1 MADASRELKQ
11 CVNLWRN
18 IDRLHRLP
26 RRLADA
32 LDGNL
37 PRRDFR
43 VSLRDDAFVPDRAR
57 VLADNPQVDFELVFK
72 PQGPVELERRLDP
85 RPTDACA
92 ASNTEPGL
100 APHRMLGFFE
110 IAEEPAEMH
119 DARHVG

>member
-43 VSLRDDAFVPDRAR
+43 VSLRGDAFVPERAR
-57 VLADNPQVDFELVFK
+57 VLPNNPQVDFELVFRR
-72 PQGPVELERRLDP
+72 QGPVEHERRLEP
-85 RPTDACA
+85 RPTGAGA
-92 ASNTEPGL
+92 ASNEEPAL
-100 APHRMLGFFE
+100 APPRAIGRIE
-110 IAEEPAEMH
+110 IAEAP
-119 DARHVG
+119 